1 MASREAPS
9 LYPAPL
15 RRAIRNLTGFRF
27 LAFQAQLPC
36 SPAALLNWLW
46 CACVRDRRNTR
57 FATSPFADLSGD
69 PPWHGASR
77 PGTANEEVIGC
88 WLFQQLFLY
97 LLPRRGATA
106 RWPTAHRDIMTQ
118 SIRNIAII
126 AHVDHGKT
134 TLVDAMLKQSG
145 IFRANQAVVERVM
158 DSNDL
163 ERERGITILAK
174 NTAIFFHDTKINIV
188 DTPGHSDFGGEVERA
203 LRMVDGVVLLVDASE
218 GPLPQTRY
226 VLQKALAAKL
236 PPVVVLNKID
246 RADARPKEVLDE
258 IYDLFIDLDAT
269 EEQLEFPVIYTNAR
283 DGVAHRALGDASRDL
298 LPLFESI
305 VQHIPAPP
313 GDPAA
318 PLQIQVMNLDYSEF
332 LGRIAIARVFNGTL
346 HRGEEVGISKLSGKI
361 EPTRISK
368 LFTFRGLER
377 DEAELACAG
386 DIVAIAGVEGIQIG
400 ECVVDLANPTPLEPL
415 TIDEPTL
422 AMIFTV
428 NSGPLSGREGDHLTS
443 RDLRDR
449 LQKELLTNVSI
460 RVEDTDT
467 PESFRVLGRGELQL
481 AILIETMRREGF
493 ELMVG
498 KPEIVVR
505 IENGRKVEPLER
517 LVVDVPE
524 NFIGIILET
533 LGARRGEMVKMSNHN
548 SGRVRMDFRI
558 PSRGLIGLRSQLLT
572 DTRGTAL
579 IHSIFDGWVE
589 YGGEMALRPT
599 GALVADRAGVST
611 AYALWGLQERG
622 ELFIGPS
629 TDVYEGMIV
638 GENSREQ
645 DMDVNVTKEKK
656 LTNMRSSTADEAI
669 RLIPHKELSLEQ
681 AIEFIADDEFVE
693 VTPKSI
699 RLRKKVLQASRRPRR
714 WQEIRASQ
722 EATR

>member
-1 MASREAPS
+1 MSQ
-9 LYPAPL
+9 
-15 RRAIRNLTGFRF
+15 N
-27 LAFQAQLPC
+27 
-36 SPAALLNWLW
+36 
-46 CACVRDRRNTR
+46 
-57 FATSPFADLSGD
+57 
-69 PPWHGASR
+69 
-77 PGTANEEVIGC
+77 
-88 WLFQQLFLY
+88 
-97 LLPRRGATA
+97 
-106 RWPTAHRDIMTQ
+106 
-118 SIRNIAII
+118 IRNIAII

-145 IFRANQAVVERVM
+145 IFRANEAVVERVM

-174 NTAIFFHDTKINIV
+174 NTALFFHDTKINIV

-236 PPVVVLNKID
+236 PPVIVLNKID
-246 RADARPKEVLDE
+246 RVDARPKEVLDE

-269 EEQLEFPVIYTNAR
+269 EDQLDFPVVYTNAR
-283 DGVAHRALGDASRDL
+283 DGVAHRKIGDDSKDL
-298 LPLFESI
+298 L
-305 VQHIPAPP
+305 
-313 GDPAA
+313 
-318 PLQIQVMNLDYSEF
+318 PLQIQVMNLDYSDF
-332 LGRIAIARVFNGTL
+332 LGRIAIGRVFSGTIK
-346 HRGEEVGISKLSGKI
+346 RGTEVGISKLNGKLQS
-361 EPTRISK
+361 TRITK
-368 LFTFRGLER
+368 LYTFRGLER
-377 DEAELACAG
+377 DEAESVFAG
-386 DIVAIAGVEGIQIG
+386 DLVAIAGVEGIQIG
-400 ECVVDLANPTPLEPL
+400 ESIIDPANPQPLEPL
-415 TIDEPTL
+415 LIDEPTL

-428 NSGPLSGREGDHLTS
+428 NSSPLSGKEGSYLTS

-505 IENGRKVEPLER
+505 TENGRKLEPVER
-517 LVVDVPE
+517 LVIDVPE

-533 LGARRGEMVKMSNHN
+533 IGSRRGEMLKMSNHN
-548 SGRVRMDFRI
+548 SGRVRLDFKI

-579 IHSIFDGWVE
+579 IHSIFDGWMD
-589 YGGEMALRPT
+589 YAGEMALRPT

-611 AYALWGLQERG
+611 AFALWNIQERG
-622 ELFIGPS
+622 ELFIGPAIQ
-629 TDVYEGMIV
+629 VYEGMIL

-656 LTNMRSSTADEAI
+656 QTNMRSSSADEAI

-693 VTPKSI
+693 ITPKSI
-699 RLRKKVLQASRRPRR
+699 RLRKKILQANRRPRR

-722 EATR
+722 ETR